1 MRQHSRSAEG
11 GVFGPE
17 HRGDVRSKIERI
29 DLGAELFAEY
39 TRSRPLQNAMM
50 SSGLESDQALH
61 WRGDAERRDRPPY
74 IPRCILAMNPQHDL
88 QIRVRYQETDAMGRL
103 HHANYATY
111 FELGR
116 TESLRSEG
124 YTYREIEEQGIFLV
138 VSELTCRYLRP
149 ANYDDLL
156 TLRTTMVS
164 ARGARIE
171 HEYQLFRGTLLLAT
185 GRTTVACVDK
195 LGNVKRLPDW
205 LQMPT

>member
-1 MRQHSRSAEG
+1 MI
-11 GVFGPE
+11 P
-17 HRGDVRSKIERI
+17 
-29 DLGAELFAEY
+29 
-39 TRSRPLQNAMM
+39 
-50 SSGLESDQALH
+50 
-61 WRGDAERRDRPPY
+61 RPPGVLAANLLGRRLGSDSINGY
-74 IPRCILAMNPQHDL
+74 IVSYLGNSREFPDHHSHRNLAMNPQHDL

-103 HHANYATY
+103 HHANYPTY

-116 TESLRSEG
+116 TEALRAEG
-124 YTYREIEEQGIFLV
+124 HTYREVEEQGVFLV

-149 ANYDDLL
+149 ANYDDVL
-156 TLRTTMVS
+156 TLRTTMIS

-205 LQMPT
+205 LQLPAP

>member
-1 MRQHSRSAEG
+1 MH
-11 GVFGPE
+11 P
-17 HRGDVRSKIERI
+17 H
-29 DLGAELFAEY
+29 
-39 TRSRPLQNAMM
+39 
-50 SSGLESDQALH
+50 
-61 WRGDAERRDRPPY
+61 
-74 IPRCILAMNPQHDL
+74 HDL

-116 TESLRSEG
+116 TEALRASG
-124 YTYREIEEQGIFLV
+124 HTYREIEEQGIFLV
-138 VSELTCRYLRP
+138 VSELNCRFLRP

-171 HEYQLFRGTLLLAT
+171 HEYQLFRGTLLLAS

-195 LGNVKRLPDW
+195 LGNVKRSARRVADARLRRSPSEPVSH
-205 LQMPT
+205 LMRPLGFRQTAAQ